1 MEFSIAELLANFT
14 DDKLVAPKALEKKL
28 ECQDEPSLRR
38 LQIALD
44 ALEKIGV
51 LVKERGKYRR
61 ATEDG
66 VVEGKLRCS
75 SKGFCFAIQ
84 DVEGSED
91 IYIRESQLNHAW
103 NGDRVLVR
111 VTKEGSRRRSPEG
124 EVRLILERANPSVLA
139 RIKKSEDGEFRAVP
153 LDDRLL
159 FELQINENGVSLE
172 EAIDHLAHVQV
183 KRYPIGQHAPVGKV
197 AKVLGADDDA
207 ADIDIVCCKHD
218 LPREFPES
226 VLAAA
231 KELPSRLTKAELK
244 NRVDLRT
251 LTTLTIKSSSEDSA
265 DDAITLERTKSGN
278 WRLGVHI
285 ADVAHYV
292 AAGSP
297 LDREAQRRG
306 ASVYLSELV
315 VPMLP
320 QQLTDNLCSLQP
332 GKDRLATSVLITL
345 DELGQVLE
353 FEIQPT
359 VITVDYKLSY
369 RQAEAILADQH
380 TEELKEFEPIFEL
393 LGQLDKLSHAIKDQR
408 RKRGA
413 FELNLPEKIYARP
426 DGSESPEETDKFTF
440 SKFHYDD
447 EGVLGA
453 VVVSSTLPIHS
464 MIVELML
471 LANQTVASHLIAL
484 GVPSVYRV
492 HPTPDPEEVQELV
505 KLAVSMGIELKLEQE
520 DEVRPQDYQNFTH
533 AFAESNAERVLTYLL
548 LSTMKPAFYSSQPK
562 PHFGLALEQGY
573 THFTSPVR
581 RYPDLLVHRALH
593 AVFEAGRDRRSS
605 RVKDSVDLRHSSC
618 HGEINWNVLPTDVHQ
633 ELESHFS
640 AVVVHVSEREKVAQ
654 DAENDLEGLKKAELM
669 KERTGEIFHGLITGV
684 QSYGLFVELEE
695 LLVEGLVHVSSL
707 KDDWYEF
714 RSRQQTLV
722 GRKNRK
728 QYRLGDRIEVQ
739 VKSVDYYR
747 QQIDLIAVGGGSE
760 ATDEEF
766 DSEERSDFQPEPA
779 LPDEE
784 FSEE

>member
-28 ECQDEPSLRR
+28 ECQSEADLRR
-38 LQIALD
+38 LQITLD
-44 ALEKIGV
+44 ALERVGI

-61 ATEDG
+61 VTEEG

-91 IYIRESQLNHAW
+91 IYIRESQLSHAW

-139 RIKKSEDGEFRAVP
+139 RIKKADSGDFRAVP

-159 FELQINENGVSLE
+159 FELDLKENGNHLE
-172 EAIDHLAHVQV
+172 DAIDNLVHVEVQ
-183 KRYPIGQHAPVGKV
+183 RYPLGQHGPIGKV
-197 AKVLGADDDA
+197 AKILGTDSEA

-218 LPREFPES
+218 LPRAFPEH
-226 VLAAA
+226 VLAATKGLSA
-231 KELPSRLTKAELK
+231 KINKTELK
-244 NRVDLRT
+244 KRLDLRE
-251 LTTLTIKSSSEDSA
+251 LTTVTIKAQSSDNA
-265 DDAITLERTKSGN
+265 DDAITLDRTDDGN
-278 WRLGVHI
+278 WQLGVHI

-292 AAGSP
+292 EAGSS

-306 ASVYLSELV
+306 VSVYLSDLV
-315 VPMLP
+315 LPMLP
-320 QQLTDNLCSLQP
+320 EPITDNLCSLQP
-332 GKDRLATSVLITL
+332 GKDRLAISVLLTL
-345 DELGQVLE
+345 TPEGQVVE

-359 VITVDYKLSY
+359 VIQVNYQLSY
-369 RQAEAILADQH
+369 HQAELILAQQH
-380 TEELKEFEPIFEL
+380 TEEVREFEPVFAML
-393 LGQLDKLSHAIKDQR
+393 SRLSDLSHAIKDQR

-426 DGSESPEETDKFTF
+426 DGSESPEEADRYTF

-447 EGVLGA
+447 EGALGA

-471 LANQTVASHLIAL
+471 LANQTVATHLQSL
-484 GVPSVYRV
+484 EVPAVYRV
-492 HPTPDPEEVQELV
+492 HPTPDPDDVQELI
-505 KLAVSMGIELKLEQE
+505 KLAVSMGIDLKLEQE
-520 DEVRPQDYQNFTH
+520 DEVHPQDYQNLTH
-533 AFAESNAERVLTYLL
+533 KFAESESERVLTYLL
-548 LSTMKPAFYSSQPK
+548 LSTLKPAFYSTTSK
-562 PHFGLALEQGY
+562 SHFGLALEQGY
-573 THFTSPVR
+573 AHFTSPMR
-581 RYPDLLVHRALH
+581 RYPDLLVHRSLH
-593 AVFEAGRDRRSS
+593 ALFEEGRDRRST
-605 RVKDSVDLRHSSC
+605 RAKESVNLRHSSC
-618 HGEINWNVLPTDVHQ
+618 HGQITWNVLPSEIHQ
-633 ELESHFS
+633 ALESHFS
-640 AVVVHVSEREKVAQ
+640 AIVVHLSEREKIAQ

-684 QSYGLFVELEE
+684 QSYGLFVEIEE

-760 ATDEEF
+760 ASEDDLESE
-766 DSEERSDFQPEPA
+766 DS
-779 LPDEE
+779 LPDHELDAEE
-784 FSEE
+784 